1 MDREMRIDVRREAP
15 GGPVG
20 EHALLACRRRQTGDD
35 CPKEPGVPVCRPGV
49 ERDDAVRYGVLDG
62 GLESLERDPVNDLIA
77 DLVEPTVGQQVTH
90 ERKAV
95 GFPGQNLD
103 RVVTPS
109 GPGSLG
115 GLPDPGVGSVDE
127 AVGETGAGEIAV
139 EQDEGELD
147 ETVVVVLDGGHP
159 RDPVAECRREG
170 MQRHGVGVGMG
181 RADRQQV
188 PEGLVGPGR
197 VGSVGA
203 DHLDDVVEVA
213 EAGDGSAGVST
224 PDELVGGV
232 EISVGLHS
240 GLLATLVVSQRASR
254 SAVPALLPQLVPVAL
269 PIRRRDSRLAV
280 RRAGGQG

>member
-1 MDREMRIDVRREAP
+1 MRIDVWSEAAR
-15 GGPVG
+15 GPVG
-20 EHALLACRRRQTGDD
+20 EHSLLARRRRQTGDD
-35 CPKEPGVPVCRPGV
+35 RPQEPGVPVRSPDV
-49 ERDDAVRYGVLDG
+49 QRNDATRYGVLDG
-62 GLESLERDPVNDLIA
+62 GLEPPERDPVDNLIS
-77 DLVEPTVGQQVTH
+77 DLVNATGRQKFAKERQPVGLS
-90 ERKAV
+90 RKD
-95 GFPGQNLD
+95 LD
-103 RVVTPS
+103 RVLTPS
-109 GPGSLG
+109 DPGSLG

-147 ETVVVVLDGGHP
+147 EPVVVVLDRGHP

-181 RADRQQV
+181 RADRQQM

-197 VGSVGA
+197 VGGIGA
-203 DHLDDVVEVA
+203 DHIDDVVEVA

-224 PDELVGGV
+224 PDELVGGA
-232 EISVGLHS
+232 EISVGLHG

-269 PIRRRDSRLAV
+269 PTWRRDSRLAV